1 MRLIWGKG
9 ITAENGIANE
19 QDQVLSFKVRQPFL
33 AEFHCERQSRR
44 AACLPITPMSLRFS
58 ASVAWEQAQQIMLV
72 SAQGGRRS
80 PTLDRSD
87 EGALFI
93 SRIQFRGPFPEAAT
107 FRIEIPDGLTDETGR
122 PLANANLFPLQVK
135 TAEFPPLAKFAARF
149 GIVEWKAD
157 PTLPVTLR
165 NLEPEVRTRLLHVA
179 EAMEDEV
186 SRSAT
191 DGPDQISGR
200 HLHLSPDQPQDILA
214 WLRAVATTAR
224 DRSIFGTR
232 QTPLSV
238 KSFNLPKPHEAQP
251 LEVVGIPLEAP
262 GLYIVEIESPR
273 LGASL
278 LGKPQSMFVPTS
290 VLVTNLSVH
299 FKWGRE
305 ASLIWVTTLDEGRPV
320 PAAQVAVH
328 DCTGKTLWA
337 GPTDAQGIARV
348 GKLPPQEALAACP
361 YEAPLSHYDS
371 QQMTAINRLDGGL
384 FVTATLANDFSF
396 VHTSWDRGIE
406 PWRFQLPLANARE
419 AIITHT
425 VLDRSLLRAGD
436 TVSMKHILRQQ
447 TLHGF
452 SSVPVDQ
459 LPNRVSI
466 RHVGSEEQYT
476 LPLSWEAGGYCRKLL
491 GHSQG
496 GQAWALPGRV
506 AATGAGTGSRGVGP

>member
-1 MRLIWGKG
+1 MRREAAVAPRWIGATK
-9 ITAENGIANE
+9 A
-19 QDQVLSFKVRQPFL
+19 
-33 AEFHCERQSRR
+33 HCS
-44 AACLPITPMSLRFS
+44 S
-58 ASVAWEQAQQIMLV
+58 AV
-72 SAQGGRRS
+72 SS
-80 PTLDRSD
+80 
-87 EGALFI
+87 
-93 SRIQFRGPFPEAAT
+93 FRGPFPEAAT

-122 PLANANLFPLQVK
+122 PLANANQFPLQVK

-179 EAMEDEV
+179 EAVADKTPDLPDAQTRSLEGSYTCLPI
-186 SRSAT
+186 SRKTSWRGCARWRRQHAT
-191 DGPDQISGR
+191 
-200 HLHLSPDQPQDILA
+200 
-214 WLRAVATTAR
+214 
-224 DRSIFGTR
+224 RSIFGTR
-232 QTPLSV
+232 QISLSV

-320 PAAQVAVH
+320 PDSPGGSARLYGQDAVGWT
-328 DCTGKTLWA
+328 DRRPGDRTCREAPTPGSACRMSLR
-337 GPTDAQGIARV
+337 GQPVPLRLPTDDGHQSPGWRV
-348 GKLPPQEALAACP
+348 VR
-361 YEAPLSHYDS
+361 DR
-371 QQMTAINRLDGGL
+371 N
-384 FVTATLANDFSF
+384 LANDFSF

-419 AIITHT
+419 AIIAHT

-436 TVSMKHILRQQ
+436 TVSYETHPA
-447 TLHGF
+447 GA
-452 SSVPVDQ
+452 DAA
-459 LPNRVSI
+459 RVFQ
-466 RHVGSEEQYT
+466 R
-476 LPLSWEAGGYCRKLL
+476 AR
-491 GHSQG
+491 
-496 GQAWALPGRV
+496 
-506 AATGAGTGSRGVGP
+506 